1 MVFQTMEN
9 KSNIKYEKAT
19 FAGGCFWCTEAVFE
33 EVEGVV
39 DVVSGYSGG
48 FTDNPTYEEVCTGR
62 TGHAECVQITYNPDK
77 ITYEKLLDIFWMV
90 HDPTT
95 LNRQG
100 ADVGTQYRSAIF
112 YHSEEQRLT
121 AEKSKLNISKYFKDK
136 IVTEIAPL
144 KKFFKAEEYHQDYF
158 KKNPDAAYCKIVIK
172 PKLEKLRIK
181 LEGKTDEEKPKY

>member
-48 FTDNPTYEEVCTGR
+48 STDNPAYEEVCTGR

-90 HDPTT
+90 HDPTS

-112 YHSEEQRLT
+112 YHSKEQRLT

-136 IVTEIAPL
+136 IVTEIVPL

-172 PKLEKLRIK
+172 PKLEKLKMK
-181 LEGKTDEEKPKY
+181 LEGKNR